1 MKNLIIL
8 LVFVSMLMFACKSK
22 ELAAVEEPPLVE
34 EVAVEPEAE
43 PDIRPAPA
51 EILVVEERFTFDRSE
66 DKLTHDENIYFIIL
80 GSFSYKDN
88 AERFMETLK
97 KQGFSPVIL
106 LSETGFHRV
115 SVYSYDQEVPARARI
130 QQLRSN
136 YPEYHDLWLLI
147 RKK

>member
-8 LVFVSMLMFACKSK
+8 LALVSMLMFACKSK
-22 ELAAVEEPPLVE
+22 EMAVVEEPPVE
-34 EVAVEPEAE
+34 ETVAE
-43 PDIRPAPA
+43 PVADIRPEPV
-51 EILVVEERFTFDRSE
+51 EVLVVEERFTFDRSE
-66 DKLTHDENIYFIIL
+66 DKLTHDDNTYFIIL

-88 AERFMETLK
+88 AERFVETLK
-97 KQGFSPVIL
+97 KQGFSPVVL

-115 SVYSYDQEVPARARI
+115 SVYSYDQEVPARTRI

-147 RKK
+147 RKQ